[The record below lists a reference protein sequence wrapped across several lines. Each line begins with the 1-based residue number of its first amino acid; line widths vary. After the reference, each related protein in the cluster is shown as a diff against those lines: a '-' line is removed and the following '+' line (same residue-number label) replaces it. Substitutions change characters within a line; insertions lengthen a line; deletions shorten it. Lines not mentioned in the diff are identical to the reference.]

1 MLIAAQREN
10 DCLSK
15 ENRKLKNNFNEL
27 IENQNKMEV
36 WDIWIVI
43 KLYYIYCSIEY
54 LQFIGTITYELF
66 IRYHLYKS

>member
-1 MLIAAQREN
+1 MLIAAQRDN
-10 DCLSK
+10 DYLSK

-43 KLYYIYCSIEY
+43 KIYYIYCSIEY
-54 LQFIGTITYELF
+54 LQFIGTITYELL
-66 IRYHLYKS
+66 IRYNLFKS